1 MILNAND
8 IKFRASMFGY
18 LMTDAKGQ
26 SNKEKYDVAVSN
38 LAKYKEEYSSMNPAT
53 KKAESK
59 LKQIQKTNS
68 LILELEN
75 IKNDILL
82 SETCIKS
89 LIRVFAQERYGRY
102 EELKNKYL
110 SKGNAREDDSITVV
124 SRVMKK
130 PFKKN
135 KERKFNEFFQGEWDL
150 DLRDYPGDGIA
161 ETLDTKSSWSLLT
174 FLESCNSPLNTNYEY
189 QGHVYMDLTGAKKH
203 TVAYCLVNGTYTAI
217 NDEIR
222 RLAWSMGVLDA
233 SVETDPEFIKKV
245 QQIERNHIFDLNAF
259 MNENPGF
266 ELKNDFEA
274 DYNSGVYK
282 WEFDIP
288 YQDRIFTKS
297 FERDENVLL
306 EMKERAKECRIY
318 MNKNLFKIK

>member
-1 MILNAND
+1 MKTNANE
-8 IKFRASMFGY
+8 IKFRASTFGY

-26 SNKEKYDVAVSN
+26 SNKDKYQNAIDNMV
-38 LAKYKEEYSSMNPAT
+38 KYKEEYSSLTPKT
-53 KKAESK
+53 KGAEKK
-59 LKQIQKTNS
+59 LLQIQKTNQ
-68 LILELEN
+68 LILELESV
-75 IKNDILL
+75 KDDVLL
-82 SETCIKS
+82 SDTCIKT
-89 LIRVFAQERYGRY
+89 LIRIFAQERYSRY

-135 KERKFNEFFQGEWDL
+135 KERKFNDYFQGEWDL
-150 DLRDYPGDGIA
+150 DLKENDKIK

-174 FLESCNSPLNTNYEY
+174 FLEACNTPLNPIYEY
-189 QGHVYMDLTGAKKH
+189 QGHIYMDLTDGEKH
-203 TVAYCLVNGTYTAI
+203 TVSYCLVNGTYTAI

-222 RLAWSMGVLDA
+222 RLGWSMGVLDA

-245 QQIERNHIFDLNAF
+245 KQIERNHIFDINAF
-259 MNENPGF
+259 MNENQGF

-274 DYNSGVYK
+274 DYNSNTYT

-288 YQDRIFTKS
+288 FQDRICSKS
-297 FERDENVLL
+297 FNRDENILS
-306 EMKERAKECRIY
+306 EMRYRAKDCRQW
-318 MNKNLFKIK
+318 MNKNLFKI